1 MNKEDYVNLK
11 VAKLLEEKGFNE
23 PCDSRH
29 IVYEDGKYKFE
40 RYKTFDIQKD
50 IGIVKTKDG
59 CFYDSYP
66 APTLYEAQKWLR
78 KQGDFVVI
86 TPRYSNKYQI
96 IEYEYRIIQYTDL
109 VVDKNRKGKLSPVVY
124 ESYEECLNEGIL
136 EALKLI
142 YYEI

>member
-1 MNKEDYVNLK
+1 MNKEDYASLE

-59 CFYDSYP
+59 CFYDSYL
-66 APTLYEAQKWLR
+66 APTLYDAQKWLR
-78 KQGDFVVI
+78 EKGIHIQPEFMFDG
-86 TPRYSNKYQI
+86 
-96 IEYEYRIIQYTDL
+96 ELWGCRILDMTEESAFGQCEGI
-109 VVDKNRKGKLSPVVY
+109 KNPCK
-124 ESYEECLNEGIL
+124 SYEEALNEGFL

-142 YYEI
+142 